1 MADPAFGV
9 RSYLLTA
16 TSTAIT
22 SLIGSGTSARFYP
35 DDLPQGATMPAVA
48 YETISDIP
56 DHCIGAEWGRNG
68 FSKARIALDCYASTS
83 TASRNLARTI
93 MAYLSGPTGRL
104 RGVYGGV
111 NFFDAAIDSS
121 ARTEA
126 ETPTDGSDARRYV
139 TTIDVL
145 VSYYDE

>member
-1 MADPAFGV
+1 MADPALGV

-22 SLIGSGTSARFYP
+22 SIIGSGTAARFFP
-35 DDLPQGATMPAVA
+35 QDLPQAATMPAVA

-56 DHCIGAEWGRNG
+56 DHCIGTSWGRSG
-68 FSKARIALDCYASTS
+68 FSRARIAIDCYAITA
-83 TASRNLARTI
+83 TASRSLARTI

-111 NFFDAAIDSS
+111 NFFDAMIDSS

-126 ETPTDGSDARRYV
+126 ESPTDGSDARRYV
-139 TTIDVL
+139 TTVDVI